1 MTLALRWL
9 STRELFALRVL
20 NRINTKKLCPS
31 IAKRGVDMPPTDRTR
46 VDSVCL
52 KFLHELTEPLS
63 AIACYAGAARRLLTS
78 EASHKS
84 AVAESLEQIPLEMRR
99 ASDVIKRF
107 RSYLQQ
113 EAKRELDSIEKK
125 GGSKSSPQ

>member
-1 MTLALRWL
+1 
-9 STRELFALRVL
+9 
-20 NRINTKKLCPS
+20 
-31 IAKRGVDMPPTDRTR
+31 MPPTARIR

-52 KFLHELTEPLS
+52 KFLHELTEPLG

-78 EASHKS
+78 EASRKS
-84 AVAESLEQIPLEMRR
+84 ASLAESLEQIPLEMRR

-113 EAKRELDSIEKK
+113 EAKRELDSVEKK
-125 GGSKSSPQ
+125 GGSKSSRQ